1 MNVSNGAK
9 KSAQQHTVV
18 IDYELLTLIA
28 RLLNNLRS
36 KKVWKNLNIY
46 GRLQKIIGYSC
57 GN

>member
-1 MNVSNGAK
+1 MNVLNGAK

-36 KKVWKNLNIY
+36 KKV
-46 GRLQKIIGYSC
+46 
-57 GN
+57 